1 MNIDINLLKQTE
13 RLHYDDPTCG
23 VLIDTFRNGSH
34 WHAVAIAEKA
44 EWYCHNGFGDTKEQ
58 AVEEAVV
65 GILNLV
71 KNLDLWGMQASFGVL
86 FLPKTK
92 FGGWQLMCHS

>member
-1 MNIDINLLKQTE
+1 MNIDMNLLKQTE

-34 WHAVAIAEKA
+34 WHAVAIADTA
-44 EWYCHNGFGDTKEQ
+44 EWYCHNGFGDTKEHD
-58 AVEEAVV
+58 VEEAVV
-65 GILNLV
+65 YPLNLV

-86 FLPKTK
+86 FLPKTN
-92 FGGWQLMCHS
+92 FRGWQFTCHS